1 MGFLTAV
8 ERLSLRARP
17 MPEQGTTARLAR
29 SLPPVAPIER
39 PHVDLD
45 SVAGNFIACIRRGT
59 QPSLR
64 DWNRI
69 AWCLWTTKPAVAEDD
84 RALDAM
90 LNRVVDMVRN
100 KKRRPYRQLASAYLT
115 DFAIDR
121 PKLAQIS
128 GVLRDFASA
137 AGEPWDK
144 LQARYALFTGAEAV
158 GRIARLALREQTNIQ
173 GLLKPAGVRGMLLEA
188 GFAEAVHDKG
198 LEILRSTPVHT
209 AVERIDTVRRWS
221 LDEERLIFK
230 RCKGQLARAVVLP
243 FGERIP
249 ALAERNEILNFL
261 IARFGDPRI
270 SGGEWIGLDDVVDIL
285 RRWLIE
291 QSLRQFLDV
300 VDKIAPD
307 HMWKYR
313 RAFWQAYHE
322 KELLQNAWVIFG
334 DEGAVEARRAFGKDV
349 PFGRFRSGGR
359 RQIEPGHA
367 VLLLDFGECIVADW
381 SHNGRCNIWKK
392 SDRNCPKL
400 NAPYYTTDEIM
411 RPLPKNDRT
420 EPNLNKNDM
429 FTHVGADTY
438 IWQNRVAERLYQ
450 LIGVRVQPSDYRAP

>member
-158 GRIARLALREQTNIQ
+158 GRIARLALKEQTNIQ

-300 VDKIAPD
+300 WTKSRPTTCGNTGGLSGRPTMRKSCCRTPGSSSAMKEPWRRGERSERMSPSEGLDPAAEDKLSLDMPSCCWTSANASSPIGATMDVVTSGRNQTGIARNSTPLTTRL
-307 HMWKYR
+307 MRSCVRCR
-313 RAFWQAYHE
+313 RTT
-322 KELLQNAWVIFG
+322 
-334 DEGAVEARRAFGKDV
+334 V
-349 PFGRFRSGGR
+349 PNP
-359 RQIEPGHA
+359 I
-367 VLLLDFGECIVADW
+367 
-381 SHNGRCNIWKK
+381 
-392 SDRNCPKL
+392 
-400 NAPYYTTDEIM
+400 
-411 RPLPKNDRT
+411 
-420 EPNLNKNDM
+420 
-429 FTHVGADTY
+429 
-438 IWQNRVAERLYQ
+438 
-450 LIGVRVQPSDYRAP
+450 